1 MGATPCP
8 SYLYKI
14 LYTLSV
20 YVTNYS
26 DARAN
31 LAALMDKAADDRE
44 EIRIT
49 RRGKPDV
56 VLISAEDLEGLK
68 ETAYLLRSPANAE
81 RLLASLDNVTR
92 GTGLTEV
99 SPDALATLRREIDRG
114 ATADE
119 AFARAGLPR
128 ER

>member
-1 MGATPCP
+1 M
-8 SYLYKI
+8 
-14 LYTLSV
+14 

-31 LAALMDKAADDRE
+31 LAALMDRATEDRE

-56 VLISAEDLEGLK
+56 VLISADDLEGLR

-81 RLLASLDNVTR
+81 RLLASLDNAAR
-92 GTGLTEV
+92 GAGLTEL
-99 SPDALATLRREIDRG
+99 SPDALAILRREIDQG
-114 ATADE
+114 ASAEE
-119 AFARAGLPR
+119 AFERAGVPLDR
-128 ER
+128 